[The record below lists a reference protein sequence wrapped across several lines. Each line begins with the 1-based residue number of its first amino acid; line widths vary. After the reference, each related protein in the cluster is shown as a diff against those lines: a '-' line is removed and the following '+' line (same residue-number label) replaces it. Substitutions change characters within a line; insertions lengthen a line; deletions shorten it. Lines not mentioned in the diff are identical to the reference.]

1 MSASHADETHPVP
14 SVCVCV
20 SLCLIIDWFSVS
32 ACAGPRSRGSDND
45 NTNNDNNDNTNSACI
60 LGELGRITDKKR
72 YMAISGINL
81 PYASTNR
88 VVFTCRRSGSFTG
101 VAS

>member
-60 LGELGRITDKKR
+60 LGELGRI
-72 YMAISGINL
+72 SGINL